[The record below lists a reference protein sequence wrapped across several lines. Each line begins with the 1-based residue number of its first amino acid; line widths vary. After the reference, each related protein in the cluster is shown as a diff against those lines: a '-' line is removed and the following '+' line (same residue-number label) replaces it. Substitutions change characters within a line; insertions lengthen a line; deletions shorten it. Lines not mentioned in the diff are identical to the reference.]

1 MTERG
6 NKRIMKG
13 KNYKMNK
20 LLKALTASA
29 AGIFAVGALAFTAF
43 AEDYTF
49 DISEPVQSNG
59 SWGQSFSYYT
69 ANDEGHPGNFDATW
83 ITPDSEVVVDYTYE
97 GETSKAPLELIWQ
110 TWDGPKEADPDV
122 KGKWNKIS
130 PYEYDETSAKFSY
143 EDIVNAYGTDDFS
156 TVYAINVGD
165 TGVMLTVTGVTITNC
180 DIVEAVETEAET
192 EAETEEDTEAAE
204 EAEETDA
211 EEAAEEETEAETEE
225 ETTVTTTETEKET
238 TVKETKAETESVT
251 TAATTNIADNA
262 PKEGG
267 GGVVVVIIIIVV
279 AVAAVGVGIYFVVKK
294 NKGKYY

>member
-1 MTERG
+1 
-6 NKRIMKG
+6 MKG

-20 LLKALTASA
+20 LLKALTSSA

-59 SWGQSFSYYT
+59 SWGQSFTYYT

-97 GETSKAPLELIWQ
+97 GETNKAPLELIWQ

-122 KGKWNKIS
+122 KGKWNKVS

-165 TGVMLTVTGVTITNC
+165 TGVKLTVTGVTITNC

-204 EAEETDA
+204 ETEETDA
-211 EEAAEEETEAETEE
+211 EEAAEETEVETEE
-225 ETTVTTTETEKET
+225 ETTVTTTETEK
-238 TVKETKAETESVT
+238 
-251 TAATTNIADNA
+251 
-262 PKEGG
+262 
-267 GGVVVVIIIIVV
+267 
-279 AVAAVGVGIYFVVKK
+279 
-294 NKGKYY
+294 

>member
-1 MTERG
+1 
-6 NKRIMKG
+6 
-13 KNYKMNK
+13 MNK

-59 SWGQSFSYYT
+59 SWGQSFTYYT

-97 GETSKAPLELIWQ
+97 GETNKAPLELIWQ

-122 KGKWNKIS
+122 KGKWNKVS

-165 TGVMLTVTGVTITNC
+165 TGVKLTVTGVTITNC

-192 EAETEEDTEAAE
+192 EAETEGDAEAAE
-204 EAEETDA
+204 ETEETDV
-211 EEAAEEETEAETEE
+211 EEAAEETEVETEE

-251 TAATTNIADNA
+251 TVATTNIADNA

-279 AVAAVGVGIYFVVKK
+279 AVAAAGVGIYFVVKK

>member
-1 MTERG
+1 
-6 NKRIMKG
+6 
-13 KNYKMNK
+13 MNK

-59 SWGQSFSYYT
+59 SWGQSFTYYT

-97 GETSKAPLELIWQ
+97 GETNKAPLELIWQ

-122 KGKWNKIS
+122 KGKWNRVS

-143 EDIVNAYGTDDFS
+143 EDIVSAYGTDDFS

-165 TGVMLTVTGVTITNC
+165 TGVKLTVTGVTITNC

-204 EAEETDA
+204 ETEETDV
-211 EEAAEEETEAETEE
+211 EEAAEETEVETEE

-251 TAATTNIADNA
+251 TVATTNIADNA

-279 AVAAVGVGIYFVVKK
+279 AVAAAGVGIYFVVKK

>member
-1 MTERG
+1 
-6 NKRIMKG
+6 
-13 KNYKMNK
+13 MNK

-59 SWGQSFSYYT
+59 SWGQSFTYYT

-97 GETSKAPLELIWQ
+97 GETNKAPLELIWQ

-122 KGKWNKIS
+122 KGKWNRVS

-143 EDIVNAYGTDDFS
+143 EDIVSAYGTDDFS

-165 TGVMLTVTGVTITNC
+165 TGVKLTVTGVTITNC

-204 EAEETDA
+204 ETEETDA
-211 EEAAEEETEAETEE
+211 EEAAEETEVETEE

-251 TAATTNIADNA
+251 TVATTNIADNA

-279 AVAAVGVGIYFVVKK
+279 AVAAAGVGIYFVVKK

>member
-49 DISEPVQSNG
+49 DISEPVKSNG

-97 GETSKAPLELIWQ
+97 G
-110 TWDGPKEADPDV
+110 
-122 KGKWNKIS
+122 
-130 PYEYDETSAKFSY
+130 
-143 EDIVNAYGTDDFS
+143 
-156 TVYAINVGD
+156 
-165 TGVMLTVTGVTITNC
+165 
-180 DIVEAVETEAET
+180 
-192 EAETEEDTEAAE
+192 
-204 EAEETDA
+204 
-211 EEAAEEETEAETEE
+211 
-225 ETTVTTTETEKET
+225 
-238 TVKETKAETESVT
+238 
-251 TAATTNIADNA
+251 
-262 PKEGG
+262 
-267 GGVVVVIIIIVV
+267 
-279 AVAAVGVGIYFVVKK
+279 
-294 NKGKYY
+294 

>member
-29 AGIFAVGALAFTAF
+29 AGIFVVGALAFTAF

-110 TWDGPKEADPDV
+110 TWDGPKEADPNV
-122 KGKWNKIS
+122 KGKWNKVS

-143 EDIVNAYGTDDFS
+143 DDIVNAYGTDDFS

-204 EAEETDA
+204 ETEETDA
-211 EEAAEEETEAETEE
+211 EEAAEETEAETEE

-279 AVAAVGVGIYFVVKK
+279 AVAAIGVGIYFVVKK